1 MTLGL
6 HESRLRQRRRRRLA
20 IIKWVFML
28 AVFAVLGFWAYRT
41 GAFLAEREVR
51 ELRTEIDRLTA
62 ALVDVRQEREALAA
76 GIEAARQREA
86 EWQNRYRQDVPTGKA
101 KEIFQLAQ
109 QRLAEGVSA
118 DRLAFV
124 IGATDAKDN
133 CRGKPDTR
141 RFILPTA
148 NSSGGNDTIAFADG
162 TIRITGEGQPAIGPS
177 GSPHGYYDPG
187 KPVTIR
193 FIQLGGR
200 TSEVSGELPLTHS
213 VVQNKREYRFTIA
226 AGDPRG
232 FVYVTADDCAFP

>member
-62 ALVDVRQEREALAA
+62 ALVDIRQEREALAA

-86 EWQNRYRQDVPTGKA
+86 EWQTRYRQDVPTGQA

-109 QRLAEGVSA
+109 QRIAQGVSA
-118 DRLAFV
+118 DRLAFE
-124 IGATDAKDN
+124 
-133 CRGKPDTR
+133 RQPPWLFR
-141 RFILPTA
+141 Y
-148 NSSGGNDTIAFADG
+148 
-162 TIRITGEGQPAIGPS
+162 GQ
-177 GSPHGYYDPG
+177 
-187 KPVTIR
+187 
-193 FIQLGGR
+193 
-200 TSEVSGELPLTHS
+200 
-213 VVQNKREYRFTIA
+213 
-226 AGDPRG
+226 AGDDPVHSARG
-232 FVYVTADDCAFP
+232 ADIGGFRCPAADPFGRAEQA

>member
-41 GAFLAEREVR
+41 GAFLAEQGVR
-51 ELRTEIDRLTA
+51 ELRGEIDRLTA

-76 GIEAARQREA
+76 GIEAAREREA
-86 EWQNRYRQDVPTGKA
+86 EWQNRYRQDVPTGTA
-101 KEIFQLAQ
+101 LEIFQLVQ
-109 QRLAEGVSA
+109 KRLEAGVA
-118 DRLAFV
+118 PDRLAFV
-124 IGATDAKDN
+124 VGATDAKDN
-133 CRGKPDTR
+133 CRGRPETR
-141 RFILPTA
+141 RFILPTP
-148 NSSGGNDTIAFADG
+148 NSSGGNDTVAFADG
-162 TIRITGEGQPAIGPS
+162 SIRITGQGESAIGAG
-177 GSPHGYYDPG
+177 GSPQGWYDPA

-193 FIQLGGR
+193 FVQLGGR
-200 TSEVSGELPLTHS
+200 TSEATGALPLTHS